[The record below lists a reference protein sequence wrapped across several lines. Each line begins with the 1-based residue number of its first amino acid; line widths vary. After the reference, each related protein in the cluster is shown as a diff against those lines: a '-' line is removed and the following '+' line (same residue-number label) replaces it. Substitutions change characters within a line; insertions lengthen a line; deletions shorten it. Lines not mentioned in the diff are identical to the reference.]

1 MQYRRDARERL
12 GEHVAIVSFTG
23 SGIDAIGQPLAVGI
37 EWSSHA
43 RLIAARIEPAPS
55 LVEPHRV

>member
-1 MQYRRDARERL
+1 VQCRRDAKERL
-12 GEHVAIVSFTG
+12 GEHVAIVSFTAP
-23 SGIDAIGQPLAVGI
+23 GIDAIGQPLAVRI
-37 EWSSHA
+37 EWSSRA